1 MDNTSETVGGFRAR
15 QALAACS
22 VACLS
27 VLLHLSDSHRR
38 ISHTDRSTEVDRL
51 TEIILSMDDDD
62 TAGQEAS

>member
-27 VLLHLSDSHRR
+27 VLLHLSDSHGR
-38 ISHTDRSTEVDRL
+38 IALTEVDRL
-51 TEIILSMDDDD
+51 TEIILFMDDDD